1 MPSVSENDRENHH
14 EISGRI
20 SRESELFPGS
30 ERSVSDDPDRRYGR
44 LQQCQPF
51 CRRFSETVRVQ
62 SRRIQ
67 FFEAAETEKGL
78 CRVFIIERV
87 LKNCDSALVVIDTDI
102 DIYGI
107 V

>member
-1 MPSVSENDRENHH
+1 MS
-14 EISGRI
+14 
-20 SRESELFPGS
+20 LK
-30 ERSVSDDPDRRYGR
+30 
-44 LQQCQPF
+44 QQ
-51 CRRFSETVRVQ
+51 T
-62 SRRIQ
+62 
-67 FFEAAETEKGL
+67 TEKGL